1 MWTDQD
7 NVSEWSNNVYMWT
20 DQDNVSEWSNNDY
33 MWTDQ
38 IIAPL

>member
-20 DQDNVSEWSNNDY
+20 DQDNVSVE
-33 MWTDQ
+33 Q
-38 IIAPL
+38 